1 MDFKSPPAVSF
12 VFVGVEGPFG
22 DFGFFSWK
30 GLPGNSSF
38 FLSSKG
44 PPAIRG
50 GESTLLTPSPGEKR
64 GMWQPSRKPFFTK
77 EAQLWGLPANFHQ
90 RGNNVGSSGQQLK
103 DTGDVARVIPLFFPA
118 GERLPGDS
126 CRREHVPP
134 PPRGRT
140 TQKHEA
146 TRPKN
151 TEKSK
156 ARGNPPQKH
165 FSPKR
170 PKFGPWPR
178 WLRARA
184 RR

>member
-1 MDFKSPPAVSF
+1 MDFKSPPAISF

-30 GLPGNSSF
+30 ELPGNSSF

-90 RGNNVGSSGQQLK
+90 RGKIVGPS
-103 DTGDVARVIPLFFPA
+103 
-118 GERLPGDS
+118 GERELFGGLRRRGPGDS
-126 CRREHVPP
+126 PVFPAVESM
-134 PPRGRT
+134 
-140 TQKHEA
+140 
-146 TRPKN
+146 KN
-151 TEKSK
+151 H
-156 ARGNPPQKH
+156 R
-165 FSPKR
+165 SP
-170 PKFGPWPR
+170 F
-178 WLRARA
+178 
-184 RR
+184 